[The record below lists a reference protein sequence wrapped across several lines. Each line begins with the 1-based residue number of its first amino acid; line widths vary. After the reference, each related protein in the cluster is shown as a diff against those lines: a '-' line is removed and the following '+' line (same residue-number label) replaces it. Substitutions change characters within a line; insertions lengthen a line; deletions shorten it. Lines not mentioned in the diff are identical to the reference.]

1 MSSTEENSQLA
12 PCYIIPNNF
21 SYRISFC
28 TGGKNSSVYTT
39 TSRFVS
45 PALFLICIVK
55 ILLFS
60 QNYSKVLHRSV
71 PGFLFALDFPGTA
84 HTGLLFVP
92 PTKRSDF
99 CSVGRTGLQWRNVNN
114 SLIRYENCDA
124 PMLSGIV

>member
-1 MSSTEENSQLA
+1 MSSAEENSQLA
-12 PCYIIPNNF
+12 PCYTL
-21 SYRISFC
+21 YRITFHI
-28 TGGKNSSVYTT
+28 GSVFAPVEKIAVFT
-39 TSRFVS
+39 

-55 ILLFS
+55 IS

-84 HTGLLFVP
+84 HTGLLFIP
-92 PTKRSDF
+92 PTKRSNF
-99 CSVGRTGLQWRNVNN
+99 CSAGRTGLQWRNVND